1 MKKAL
6 FAIVIFLINSSS
18 TLANC
23 TSEGYNEFD
32 FWLGDWQ
39 VTSEVDD
46 IVRFNTISKVN
57 NGCTILEEYTS
68 PSGYVGK
75 SLNIYDQQTKQWH
88 QSWTDSSGLLLQ
100 LQGSIKNDSM
110 VMEGEAYGKDH
121 QIITNKISWT
131 PNKDGSVRQHWQ
143 ISQDKGKTWQTAFDG
158 TYRKI
163 VKK

>member
-6 FAIVIFLINSSS
+6 FAIVIFLINSNS

-23 TSEGYNEFD
+23 TSESYNEFD

-88 QSWTDSSGLLLQ
+88 QS
-100 LQGSIKNDSM
+100 
-110 VMEGEAYGKDH
+110 
-121 QIITNKISWT
+121 
-131 PNKDGSVRQHWQ
+131 
-143 ISQDKGKTWQTAFDG
+143 
-158 TYRKI
+158 
-163 VKK
+163 